1 MPAKLKS
8 YSCSNCGGVLNVDRD
23 EDVFDCPF
31 CGAHFD
37 VMDFHKKDILDEV
50 KELWKRNEFAAAKK
64 RIEYVLTKNSD
75 DFELLRAYALS
86 VANLTSFDNLNEP
99 ENINLGQTAKLLE
112 LLQGD
117 ARYSSGKGAPY
128 FAKILEML
136 PIAREYNELSGQKYT
151 LLKRAA
157 EGKAKLDKEKARRLA
172 GSFGGASL
180 SGFFSIWF
188 IFMLAMVSPWLLLG
202 IVVVLIVAGV
212 YLGTSY
218 EKIESE
224 YQTNVKPY
232 YELRKQARELGEK
245 MESLEKEYKQAVKE
259 LEELRPKKEDI
270 KEAINEDIEQVTKE
284 YKPQPDIIVRKSE
297 LDSFACSKCG
307 GSMVLDKSRKLYV
320 CKYCGI
326 AYGYSLFF
334 GNMKQ
339 KAYEFLK
346 EGDFEEA
353 DKRFT
358 QVLAQAPSD
367 PDSLRGRILCAGKWR
382 AFSEMKVTEKLSEEQ
397 LKVLRECI
405 DEAKKHFTGTDEFY
419 PAKISM
425 AVNYLKQYGDIPD
438 GNDEEKSATA
448 EDFNSAHR
456 ELIDADREFRTRQIN
471 PSDKA

>member
-1 MPAKLKS
+1 MEMPAKLKS

-23 EDVFDCPF
+23 EDIFDCPF
-31 CGAHFD
+31 CGARFD
-37 VMDFHKKDILDEV
+37 VMDFHKRDILDEV

-99 ENINLGQTAKLLE
+99 KNINLGQTAKLLE

-157 EGKAKLDKEKARRLA
+157 VGKAKLDKEKGRRLA
-172 GSFGGASL
+172 GSLGGTTL
-180 SGFFSIWF
+180 SGIASIWL
-188 IFMLAMVSPWLLLG
+188 IFLLMAVSPWSLLG

-212 YLGTSY
+212 FFGTSY

-224 YQTNVKPY
+224 YQTNIKPY

-245 MESLEKEYKQAVKE
+245 MEALEKEYKQAFKE

-270 KEAINEDIEQVTKE
+270 KEDIEQVTKE
-284 YKPQPDIIVRKSE
+284 CKPQPDIIVRKSE

-358 QVLAQAPSD
+358 QVLAQDPSD
-367 PDSLRGRILCAGKWR
+367 PDSLRGRILCAGGWR
-382 AFSEMKVTEKLSEEQ
+382 AFGEMKVTDKFTEEQ
-397 LKVLRECI
+397 LKVLRERI

-456 ELIDADREFRTRQIN
+456 ELIDADREFRTRLMN
-471 PSDKA
+471 S

>member
-37 VMDFHKKDILDEV
+37 VMAFHKKDILDEV
-50 KELWKRNEFAAAKK
+50 KELWKRNEFAVAKK

-75 DFELLRAYALS
+75 DYELLRAYALS
-86 VANLTSFDNLNEP
+86 VANLTSFEKLDEP
-99 ENINLGQTAKLLE
+99 KNINLGQTAKLLE

-136 PIAREYNELSGQKYT
+136 AIAREYTELSGQKYT
-151 LLKRAA
+151 LLKRAD
-157 EGKAKLDKEKARRLA
+157 EGKAKLDKEKGRRLA
-172 GSFGGASL
+172 GLLGGATL
-180 SGFFSIWF
+180 SGASIWL
-188 IFMLAMVSPWLLLG
+188 IFLLAVVSPWLLLG

-212 YLGTSY
+212 FLGTSY
-218 EKIESE
+218 KKIESE
-224 YQTNVKPY
+224 YQTNIKPY

-245 MESLEKEYKQAVKE
+245 MEPLEKEYKQAFKE

-270 KEAINEDIEQVTKE
+270 KEDIEQVTKE

-358 QVLAQAPSD
+358 QVLAQDPSD
-367 PDSLRGRILCAGKWR
+367 PDSLRGRILCAGEWR
-382 AFSEMKVTEKLSEEQ
+382 AFGEMKVTDKLTEEQ
-397 LKVLRECI
+397 LKVLRERI

-456 ELIDADREFRTRQIN
+456 ELIDADREFRTRLMHSPEKN
-471 PSDKA
+471 

>member
-1 MPAKLKS
+1 MPARLKS

-37 VMDFHKKDILDEV
+37 VLAFHKKDILDEV

-75 DFELLRAYALS
+75 DYELLRAYALS
-86 VANLTSFDNLNEP
+86 VANLTSFENLNEP
-99 ENINLGQTAKLLE
+99 KNINLGQTAKLLE

-157 EGKAKLDKEKARRLA
+157 EGKAKLDKEKGRRLA
-172 GSFGGASL
+172 GSLGGATL
-180 SGFFSIWF
+180 SGIASIWL
-188 IFMLAMVSPWLLLG
+188 IFLLAAVSPWSLLG
-202 IVVVLIVAGV
+202 IVVVLIVAGAFF
-212 YLGTSY
+212 GTSY

-224 YQTNVKPY
+224 YQTNIKPY

-245 MESLEKEYKQAVKE
+245 MEPLEKEYKQTFKE

-270 KEAINEDIEQVTKE
+270 EEDIEQVTKE

-353 DKRFT
+353 DKRFS
-358 QVLAQAPSD
+358 QILAQNPENLDAI
-367 PDSLRGRILCAGKWR
+367 RGRILCAGKWR

-405 DEAKKHFTGTDEFY
+405 DVAKEQFTGVYKFY
-419 PAKISM
+419 PGKISM

-448 EDFNSAHR
+448 EDFNSALR
-456 ELIDADREFRTRQIN
+456 ELIDADREFRTRLMHF
-471 PSDKA
+471 PEKD